1 MTLGAA
7 MIPEMEHEFAS
18 TRRVLER
25 VPVDRFGWKPHA
37 KSYSMGALAT
47 HVATLPSW
55 GPYTIDLDELDVA
68 PVGQPPWRAEEVRT
82 TADLVSRFDTHAAAA
97 LAAVGAAPDARLLAP
112 WTLLAG
118 GKKVFTMPR
127 VAVLRSFVM
136 NHLIHHRAQL
146 GVYLR
151 LCDIPVPAMYGPTAD
166 EGSLGG

>member
-1 MTLGAA
+1 MTIGAG
-7 MIPEMEHEFAS
+7 MIPELDQEFAN

-25 VPVDRFGWKPHA
+25 VPADRFGWKPHA

-47 HVATLPSW
+47 HVANLPSW
-55 GPYTIDLDELDVA
+55 GTYTIDRSELDIA
-68 PVGQPPWRAEEVRT
+68 PVGQPPLRTEEAKS
-82 TADLVSRFDTHAAAA
+82 TADLLSRFDTHAAAA
-97 LAAVGAAPDARLLAP
+97 RASIAGASDVTMLGP

-118 GKKVFTMPR
+118 GSKVFTMPR

-151 LCDIPVPAMYGPTAD
+151 LCDIAVPALYGPTAD
-166 EGSLGG
+166 ES